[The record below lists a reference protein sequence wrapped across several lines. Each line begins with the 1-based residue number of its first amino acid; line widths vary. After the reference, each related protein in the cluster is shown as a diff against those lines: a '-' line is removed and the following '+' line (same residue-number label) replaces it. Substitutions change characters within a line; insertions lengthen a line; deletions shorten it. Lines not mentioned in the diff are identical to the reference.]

1 MTDMISSIP
10 HVAHHAAHIKPII
23 QTGVPM
29 ITTMISSAVSM
40 LIGGGLGWYAKGRG
54 MTGVQNDLANVKVDI
69 EALKSKLTG
78 AGGAA

>member
-1 MTDMISSIP
+1 MSTIP
-10 HVAHHAAHIKPII
+10 HVAHACTTLS
-23 QTGVPM
+23 TGVPM

-54 MTGVQNDLANVKVDI
+54 MTGVQNDLTNVKTDI
-69 EALKSKLTG
+69 EALKNKISG